1 MVPIF
6 DHIDREQAQLYSLI
20 LNAVGIGNRVVST
33 GGGFSIE
40 VPCPLKEK
48 ALETIDRYHDENPE
62 SDAGNIE
69 TGLSNLTNA
78 PLSGIF
84 VAFLLLAV
92 HLAVTTSSAPK
103 DYIDAFG
110 ADSFRILRGEIY
122 RCVTALLLHADAVH
136 LAGNMVGMLLFGGTV
151 SSVAGTG
158 VGWLAILSCGML
170 GNCLNAFAY
179 EARHLSIGASTS
191 VFGAVGILSAY
202 QAVKAKQTGKGWK
215 RVGLALGGGLGLLAF
230 LGTSARSDLGAHLF
244 GFFVGGVMGAC
255 YGKWF
260 PMKKGPV
267 LQWVTG
273 VAAVLLVLGA
283 WIRGTTG

>member
-62 SDAGNIE
+62 SDVGNIE

-92 HLAVTTSSAPK
+92 HLAVTTSSAPASLIFLTSPK
-103 DYIDAFG
+103 KKPTMPILSPAEID
-110 ADSFRILRGEIY
+110 SSPSE
-122 RCVTALLLHADAVH
+122 
-136 LAGNMVGMLLFGGTV
+136 
-151 SSVAGTG
+151 SVA
-158 VGWLAILSCGML
+158 S
-170 GNCLNAFAY
+170 
-179 EARHLSIGASTS
+179 SI
-191 VFGAVGILSAY
+191 
-202 QAVKAKQTGKGWK
+202 AK
-215 RVGLALGGGLGLLAF
+215 
-230 LGTSARSDLGAHLF
+230 
-244 GFFVGGVMGAC
+244 
-255 YGKWF
+255 
-260 PMKKGPV
+260 
-267 LQWVTG
+267 
-273 VAAVLLVLGA
+273 LVSR
-283 WIRGTTG
+283 ITC